1 MYVGIGRVCL
11 GFGWGLSSG
20 LGSGLFLGHSS

>member
-1 MYVGIGRVCL
+1 MCVGIKRVCL
-11 GFGWGLSSG
+11 GFDWGLSSR